1 MEEVKMKKEEMKIGI
16 CGIGGRMGKEVAR
29 ISSEKGMKITL
40 GIERKEI
47 KGDIREILR
56 KELGFLPE
64 HIIFSP
70 EELSSLPSPPDVIID
85 FSHRGVIIPY
95 IRKVVEE
102 NMSTGFVIGTTGFSE
117 EELSEIENLSQ
128 KVPIFMASNMSR
140 GINFLLKFLP
150 EVRSALYDFD
160 VEIVEVH
167 HGKKKDA
174 PSGTAL
180 RLAEVLKKGEE
191 LVFGRKGMVGERRKN
206 EIGVF
211 AVRGGDVIGDH
222 TIFFLGDGERIEI
235 THRATSRRVFA
246 VGAVEASKIIFEKL
260 KKGEKGLITS
270 FF

>member
-1 MEEVKMKKEEMKIGI
+1 MENMNIGI

-29 ISSEKGMKITL
+29 VCSEKGIKITL
-40 GIERKEI
+40 GIERRELE
-47 KGDIREILR
+47 DEIRELLR
-56 KELGFLPE
+56 KELGVLPE

-70 EELSSLPSPPDVIID
+70 EELRDLPAHPDVIID
-85 FSHRGVIIPY
+85 FSHKGAIIPY
-95 IRKVVEE
+95 IRKVIEL
-102 NMSTGFVIGTTGFSE
+102 NIKTGFVIGTTGFSK
-117 EELSEIENLSQ
+117 EELKEIEMFSHE
-128 KVPIFMASNMSR
+128 VPIFMASNMSR

-150 EVRSALYDFD
+150 EVKKALHDFD

-180 RLAEVLKKGEE
+180 RLAEVLKEGEE
-191 LVFGRKGMVGERRKN
+191 LVFGRKGIVGERRKN

-246 VGAVEASKIIFEKL
+246 VGAVEASKIVFQKL